1 MNNLNFSAELE
12 AHLSLVKVLIVA
24 FYNLKPSIRQVVNS
38 ITENVVFKRDPIV
51 RALAKENVQWNCR
64 VKTLGHTLFLRQKI
78 LQRVLFAMSCSNQL
92 IRYILLL
99 RITICSNRCNI
110 LTWNQWIRYG
120 NDSTVESRLETQN
133 FSIFHNRIH
142 RLSYRWFKSY
152 KKHGRMCLLS
162 NLLYFF
168 VKWILSF
175 TEKYGLFICTSNS
188 ITLHV

>member
-1 MNNLNFSAELE
+1 MYNLDFSAKLE
-12 AHLSLVKVLIVA
+12 AHLSSVKVLIVA

-78 LQRVLFAMSCSNQL
+78 LQRRCLRRLATASLFVTYCSFVLLFVPIDA
-92 IRYILLL
+92 
-99 RITICSNRCNI
+99 T
-110 LTWNQWIRYG
+110 LTWNQWIRYR

-142 RLSYRWFKSY
+142 RLSCRWFKS
-152 KKHGRMCLLS
+152 
-162 NLLYFF
+162 
-168 VKWILSF
+168 
-175 TEKYGLFICTSNS
+175 
-188 ITLHV
+188 